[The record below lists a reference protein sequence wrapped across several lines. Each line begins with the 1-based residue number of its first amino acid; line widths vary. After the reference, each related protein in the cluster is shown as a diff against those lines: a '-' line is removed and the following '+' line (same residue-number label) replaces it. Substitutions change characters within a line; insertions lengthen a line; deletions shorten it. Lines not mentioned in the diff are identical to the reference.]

1 MEAKV
6 ISEGLS
12 ARLRER
18 GYVIKRFQNRIE
30 AVGEEGKVVIFSHG
44 GWIAMRYEG
53 EGVRANLSLNS
64 EELNKLFM

>member
-30 AVGEEGKVVIFSHG
+30 AVGEEGKVVIFSQG

-64 EELNKLFM
+64 DELNKLFI